1 MTTWLID
8 KSALVRLAASP
19 DAAEWAERIE
29 RGLVRITTVTR
40 LEAGHSARSGPELRA
55 GLRQPPLSSM
65 LVEYLTPA
73 IEDRAVEVLTLL
85 ADRGQ
90 HRAPSIPD
98 LIIAA
103 AAERAGLTVLHLDK
117 DFELIA
123 QVTGQPMERLGMN
136 YEPPPTQAST
146 GSPP

>member
-8 KSALVRLAASP
+8 KSALVRLAVSP
-19 DAAEWAERIE
+19 DAAEWAGRIE
-29 RGLVRITTVTR
+29 RGMVRVTTVTR
-40 LEAGHSARSGPELRA
+40 LEAGYSARSGPELRA
-55 GLRQPPLSSM
+55 GLRQPPLASM
-65 LVEYLTPA
+65 PVEYLTPA

-103 AAERAGLTVLHLDK
+103 TGELAGLTVLHLDK
-117 DFELIA
+117 DFEVIA
-123 QVTGQPMERLGMN
+123 QVTGQPVERL
-136 YEPPPTQAST
+136 ST
-146 GSPP
+146 GQ

>member
-1 MTTWLID
+1 MAVTTWLID

-19 DAAEWAERIE
+19 NAAEWASRIE

-40 LEAGHSARSGPELRA
+40 LEVGYSARTGTDLRT
-55 GLRQPPLSSM
+55 GLRQPPLASM
-65 LVEYLTPA
+65 PVEYMTPV
-73 IEDRAVEVLTLL
+73 IEDRAVEVLSLL

-103 AAERAGLTVLHLDK
+103 TAELAGLTVLHLDK
-117 DFELIA
+117 DFDVIA
-123 QVTGQPMERLGMN
+123 DVTGQPMERLDS
-136 YEPPPTQAST
+136 E
-146 GSPP
+146 

>member
-1 MTTWLID
+1 VTTWLID

-19 DAAEWAERIE
+19 DAAEWAVRLE

-40 LEAGHSARSGPELRA
+40 LEAGYSARSGPELRA
-55 GLRQPPLSSM
+55 GLQQPPLSSM
-65 LVEYLTPA
+65 PVEYLTPA

-103 AAERAGLTVLHLDK
+103 TAELAGHTVLHFDK
-117 DFELIA
+117 DFEVIA
-123 QVTGQPMERLGMN
+123 QITGQPVERLN
-136 YEPPPTQAST
+136 VQQ
-146 GSPP
+146 